1 MKRYRFLY
9 ILPWMFPLLLLLAA
23 CSSRQAVSTE
33 TETGS
38 TSPGQI
44 ELVDCQLAAAGLAQ
58 RLPARCGSLAVYENR
73 QAGTGRQ
80 INLNLALIP
89 ANSRDPE
96 PDPLFFLAGGP
107 GQAATE
113 SYLLLSPAFERIHQK
128 RDIVLV
134 DQRGTGRSNPLQC
147 KDIPDTQDTEEEI
160 DWRAL
165 IRACLEDLEADPSLY
180 TTSIAM
186 EDLDQVRAALGYEQI
201 NLYGVSYGT
210 RAALTYL
217 RQYPERVRAVI
228 LDGVVPQT
236 EILGLNMAPDA
247 QRVLDQL
254 FLRCAA
260 ETPCREAFPDLK
272 TDFESL
278 LRELEEEPVQVTIP
292 DPVTSE
298 PVELTFTPE
307 KLASALRLLT
317 YAPETTA
324 LLPLLIHHA
333 AETGNFDRLAAQYRL
348 VTQQLDE
355 SLSEGMYN
363 SVMCSEDLPFYN
375 LQQAEQAASQTYL
388 RSLSFGETFEICSL
402 WPKGEIPADF
412 KQPVESEAPVL
423 LLSGGLDPVT
433 PPDNAEEAAETLPN
447 SLSLV
452 AAGQGHNVIYRGCLP
467 RIASDFIEGGSTQNL
482 DIACMNKIRPAPFFL
497 NFNGPNP

>member
-1 MKRYRFLY
+1 V
-9 ILPWMFPLLLLLAA
+9 AET
-23 CSSRQAVSTE
+23 SSAN
-33 TETGS
+33 
-38 TSPGQI
+38 PDKI
-44 ELVDCQLAAAGLAQ
+44 ELEDCQLAAAGLAQ
-58 RLPARCGSLAVYENR
+58 RLPARCGSLSVYENR
-73 QAGTGRQ
+73 PAGSGRQ
-80 INLNLALIP
+80 ISLNIALIP
-89 ANSRDPE
+89 ANSREPE
-96 PDPLFFLAGGP
+96 PDPLFFLTGGP

-113 SYLLLSPAFERIHQK
+113 AYLLLSPAFERIHQK

-147 KDIPDTQDTEEEI
+147 SNIADTEGPEQEVDWKPLI
-160 DWRAL
+160 DE
-165 IRACLEDLEADPSLY
+165 CLEDLEADPSFY

-186 EDLDQVRAALGYEQI
+186 EDLDQVRAALGYERI

-260 ETPCREAFPDLK
+260 ETACREAFPDLK
-272 TDFESL
+272 PDFESL

-298 PVELTFTPE
+298 PVELSFTPE

-324 LLPLLIHHA
+324 LLPLLIHHT
-333 AETGNFDRLAAQYRL
+333 AETGNFDRLASQYLL
-348 VTQQLDE
+348 VIQQLAE

-363 SVMCSEDLPFYN
+363 SVICSEDVPFYN

-388 RSLSFGETFEICSL
+388 RSLSFEETFEICSL
-402 WPKGEIPADF
+402 WPKGQIPSDF
-412 KQPVESEAPVL
+412 KQPVESQVPVL
-423 LLSGGLDPVT
+423 LLSGELDPVT
-433 PPDNAEEAAETLPN
+433 PPENAEEAAETLPN

-452 AAGQGHNVIYRGCLP
+452 AAGQGHNVIFRGCLP
-467 RIASDFIEGGSTQNL
+467 RIAADFIEAGSTQNL
-482 DIACMNKIRPAPFFL
+482 DTACMKKIRPAPFFL